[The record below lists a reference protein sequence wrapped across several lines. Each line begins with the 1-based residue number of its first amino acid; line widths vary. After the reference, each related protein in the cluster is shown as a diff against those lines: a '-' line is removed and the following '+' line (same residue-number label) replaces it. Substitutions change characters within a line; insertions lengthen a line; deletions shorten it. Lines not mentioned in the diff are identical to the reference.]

1 MVQNKG
7 LIFKSVPTDWPV
19 EGKDLTIEDR
29 GFDLDAEPDKN
40 GITIKTYYVSFDP
53 YVHFG
58 AYTSSLSMESS
69 RKTRF
74 GSKTNSLLPTPILQI
89 HSLLLA
95 SNADSKTA

>member
-53 YVHFG
+53 YEHFG
-58 AYTSSLSMESS
+58 PYTSSLSMKLS
-69 RKTRF
+69 RTTWEQE
-74 GSKTNSLLPTPILQI
+74 G
-89 HSLLLA
+89 LA
-95 SNADSKTA
+95 FPDAYLATSFTTSNEQC

>member
-53 YVHFG
+53 YEQFG
-58 AYTSSLSMESS
+58 SHTFLLVNEAESQDLFWEQEEFTSPDAHLATSFTTSS
-69 RKTRF
+69 K
-74 GSKTNSLLPTPILQI
+74 QC
-89 HSLLLA
+89 
-95 SNADSKTA
+95 